1 MATVMLTGLFILLL
15 LSVPVALSLGLA
27 STIALT
33 TEGNMGLIV
42 LIQRMFAALD
52 SFPLM
57 AIPFFILAGALMET
71 GGISRRLV
79 NFANSLAG
87 GMAGGL
93 AIVTVVT
100 AMFFSAISGSSAA
113 TTAAIGSILIPAM
126 VNKGYDI
133 RFAGATQAVSG
144 ELGVIIPPSIPM
156 ILFGISASVSIGDL
170 FIAGFLPG
178 ILIGGSLIF
187 VCWFISKKRGYK
199 GEAGI
204 TWSDRIK
211 AFREAFL
218 ALLMPVIILGGIYG
232 GFFTPTE
239 AAVIAVLYAFI
250 VGVFVYKEVKWKD
263 LVEVFAKS
271 SITTSIIMIIIS
283 TAGMFGWILT
293 REQVPQKVAAMF
305 TSFSDSPFVFLLLI
319 NLLLLFVGMFFE
331 TSAAIIILAPLLTPI
346 AMTLGI
352 DPVHFGMIMIINLA
366 IGMVTP
372 PVGVNLF
379 VACQIAN
386 IKLEQ
391 LSKALLPFFLMLA
404 IDILIITYVPA
415 LSTWLPEFL
424 GGITR

>member
-1 MATVMLTGLFILLL
+1 MAAVMLTGLFVLLL

-27 STIALT
+27 STIALVSD
-33 TEGNMGLIV
+33 GNMPLIV

-87 GMAGGL
+87 GMTGGL

-178 ILIGGSLIF
+178 VLIGGSLIF
-187 VCWFISKKRGYK
+187 TCWFLSKRRGYK
-199 GEAGI
+199 GESGI
-204 TWSDRIK
+204 TWAHRVK

-232 GFFTPTE
+232 GIFTPTE
-239 AAVIAVLYAFI
+239 AAVVAVLYAFI
-250 VGVFVYKEVKWKD
+250 VGVFVYKEVKWRELAD
-263 LVEVFAKS
+263 VFAKS

-293 REQVPQKVAAMF
+293 REQIPQKVAALF
-305 TSFSDSPFVFLLLI
+305 TSISDSPIIFLALI
-319 NLLLLFVGMFFE
+319 NILLLFVGMFFE
-331 TSAAIIILAPLLTPI
+331 TSAAIIILAPLLTPV

-352 DPVHFGMIMIINLA
+352 DPVHFGMIMIVNLA

-386 IKLEQ
+386 IRLEQ
-391 LSKALLPFFLMLA
+391 LSKALLPFFLVLA

-415 LSTWLPEFL
+415 LSTWLPELL
-424 GGITR
+424 GQWTR

>member
-1 MATVMLTGLFILLL
+1 MASIMMISLLVLLL
-15 LSVPVALSLGLA
+15 LSVPVALSIGLA
-27 STIALT
+27 STISFFSDGTMPLT
-33 TEGNMGLIV
+33 V

-57 AIPFFILAGALMET
+57 AIPFFILAGSLMES

-87 GMAGGL
+87 GMTGGL
-93 AIVTVVT
+93 AVVTVVT

-126 VNKGYDI
+126 VKKGYDI

-156 ILFGISASVSIGDL
+156 ILFGISAGVSIGDL

-187 VCWFISKKRGYK
+187 VCWYISKRRGYK
-199 GEAGI
+199 GEPGI
-204 TWSDRIK
+204 TWGARLK
-211 AFREAFL
+211 AFKEALL

-239 AAVIAVLYAFI
+239 AAVVAVVYALI
-250 VGVFVYKEVKWKD
+250 VGVFVYREVKWKE
-263 LVEVFAKS
+263 LIEIFSRSA
-271 SITTSIIMIIIS
+271 ITTSIIMIIIS
-283 TAGMFGWILT
+283 AAGMFGWILT
-293 REQVPQKVAAMF
+293 REQVPQKIAAAF
-305 TSFSDSPFVFLLLI
+305 TSFSENPVIFLLLI

-331 TSAAIIILAPLLTPI
+331 TSASIIILAPLLTPI
-346 AMTLGI
+346 AVQLGI
-352 DPVHFGMIMIINLA
+352 DPVHFGMIMIVNLA
-366 IGMVTP
+366 MGMVTP

-379 VACQIAN
+379 VACQIAG
-386 IKLEQ
+386 IKLEE
-391 LSKALLPFFLMLA
+391 LTKALIPFFVMLI

-415 LSTWLPEFL
+415 ISTWLPGFL
-424 GGITR
+424 K